1 MQAYTA
7 IVAPG
12 VPGRPRQLDEKHVY
26 ALTPKGSR
34 ELKAAATSLTEL
46 ELKLLVLLDG
56 HAPVSRLLKVFSAQ
70 PKPELL
76 DALQK
81 LKRGG
86 FIADAGGEDGAG
98 DGSIE
103 ATGFFTRP
111 VFPES
116 AEAGEAAASQSDE
129 TLQLLRKNGYVARIA
144 KRAAAQRKL
153 VKDEKIHVLV
163 IEDDEHLAKLLRMFL
178 VLHEFVP
185 RMAANRDGITA
196 ALRVAPKPDVALL
209 DVTLPDIDGFEV
221 LLRMKQHPVLK
232 SMPVIMITGKATR
245 EAVLKGL
252 ACGADG
258 YITKPFDV
266 DVISHAVKSVLGLK

>member
-1 MQAYTA
+1 LH
-7 IVAPG
+7 PG
-12 VPGRPRQLDEKHVY
+12 LQEARPLGDNHVY
-26 ALTPKGSR
+26 ALTAKGTR
-34 ELKAAATSLTEL
+34 ELKAAATSLTAL
-46 ELKLLVLLDG
+46 ELKLLVLIDG
-56 HAPVSRLLKVFSAQ
+56 HSPVSRLVKVFSAQ

-81 LKRGG
+81 LKRAGY
-86 FIADAGGEDGAG
+86 IADAGGDDGAG

-103 ATGFFTRP
+103 ASGFFTRP
-111 VFPES
+111 IFPEQKD
-116 AEAGEAAASQSDE
+116 AGASAASESDE

-144 KRAAAQRKL
+144 KRAAEARKP

-163 IEDDEHLAKLLRMFL
+163 VEDDEHLAKLLRMFL
-178 VLHEFVP
+178 VMHDFVP

-196 ALRVAPKPDVALL
+196 ALRIAPKPDVTLL

-266 DVISHAVKSVLGLK
+266 DVISHAVKAVLGLK

>member
-1 MQAYTA
+1 
-7 IVAPG
+7 V
-12 VPGRPRQLDEKHVY
+12 DDKHVY
-26 ALTPKGSR
+26 TLTARGSR
-34 ELKAAATSLTEL
+34 ELKSAATSLSAL
-46 ELKLLVLLDG
+46 ELKLLVLIDG
-56 HAPVSRLLKVFSAQ
+56 QSTVGRIAKVCSPQ

-76 DALQK
+76 DTLHRLRQN
-81 LKRGG
+81 G
-86 FIADAGGEDGAG
+86 FIADAGGEDGEG

-116 AEAGEAAASQSDE
+116 KEAGAAAASQSDE

-144 KRAAAQRKL
+144 KRAAEERKL
-153 VKDEKIHVLV
+153 GKDEKIHVLV

-178 VLHEFVP
+178 VMHEFVP
-185 RMAANRDGITA
+185 RMAANREDITA
-196 ALRVAPKPDVALL
+196 ALRLAPKPDVVLL

-221 LLRMKQHPVLK
+221 LLRMKQHPVMK
-232 SMPVIMITGKATR
+232 TIPVIIMTAKATR

-252 ACGADG
+252 ACGANG

-266 DVISHAVKSVLGLK
+266 DVISNAVKSVLGLK